1 MIGTDEREDVIED
14 GFRFSV
20 FRGAPNWGELRTASI
35 GKFKCKSPEAAIA
48 ALHQVSAQL
57 KSEGFQAVIGPM
69 DGSTWHSYRA
79 VVETD
84 GSNPFLMEPVSGSY
98 DVAMFTEA
106 GFSAIENYVSM
117 RVKTADAIR
126 PKPVLHDGVTL
137 ENWDGGSA
145 DSFFGEVY
153 DFSLAGFARNAFY
166 KPISREAFLD
176 LYRPYVA
183 FLKRDFIFFARR
195 KDHSL
200 AGFLFGIPD
209 YMQGPETKT
218 IILKTYA
225 SGERGVGHFMA
236 DRFHRTALEQ
246 GYDTT
251 IHALI
256 HDGNASLNRSLQHHA
271 NVFRRY
277 ALFGR
282 IL

>member
-1 MIGTDEREDVIED
+1 MTSAREDVTED
-14 GFRFSV
+14 GFRFSI
-20 FRGAPNWGELRTASI
+20 FRDAPDWGELRTASI
-35 GKFKCKSPEAAIA
+35 GKFKCSSPESAIQ
-48 ALHQVSAQL
+48 ALNRVCAQL
-57 KSEGFQAVIGPM
+57 RSEGFQAVIGPM

-84 GSNPFLMEPVSGSY
+84 GTSPFLMEPISGADDVS
-98 DVAMFTEA
+98 VFTEA
-106 GFSAIENYVSM
+106 GFSPVENYVSM
-117 RVKTADAIR
+117 RVKTANAIGS
-126 PKPVLHDGVTL
+126 KPVVHDSVTL
-137 ENWDGGSA
+137 ENWDGGSP

-176 LYRPYVA
+176 LYRPFVA
-183 FLKRDFIFFARR
+183 FLKRDFIYFARR
-195 KDHSL
+195 KDGSL

-209 YMQGPETKT
+209 YMQGPQTNT

-236 DRFHRTALEQ
+236 DRFHRTALDQ

-256 HDGNASLNRSLQHHA
+256 HDGNASLNRSVQHNA
-271 NVFRRY
+271 GVFRRY
-277 ALFGR
+277 TLFGR